1 MKHPARH
8 VSRNLRKVSRGR
20 RELSRQVSAAVK
32 NMKDDPSFQQ
42 LLRELMKRA
51 VEIAIRILIINA
63 TDRCLRSVSE
73 QARVIP
79 FRPKPIS

>member
-32 NMKDDPSFQQ
+32 KMKDDPSFQQ
-42 LLRELMKRA
+42 LLRELVKRA
-51 VEIAIRILIINA
+51 RG
-63 TDRCLRSVSE
+63 DRDPHPDHLRYGSMSAVW
-73 QARVIP
+73 
-79 FRPKPIS
+79 K